1 MLKINDIKPIV
12 DIPDYSIY
20 IYYSLILL
28 VVLFIVFVVYF
39 LYRYFKEKNNKQDKE
54 YLDILKNLDF
64 TDPKQT
70 AYDISHYGRI
80 LAKSERSIRLI
91 EELHHDLEEF
101 KYKKNID
108 KNIPTNIKAKFDTF
122 LGSLDV

>member
-20 IYYSLILL
+20 IYYFFILL
-28 VVLFIVFVVYF
+28 VILLIVFVVYS
-39 LYRYFKEKNNKQDKE
+39 LYRYFKYNNTQEKE
-54 YLDILKNLDF
+54 YLEILNNLDF
-64 TDPKQT
+64 NDPKQT

-80 LAKSERSIRLI
+80 LAKSERSMRLI
-91 EELHHDLEEF
+91 AELHHDLEEF

-108 KNIPTNIKAKFDTF
+108 QNIPTNIKAKFDTF

>member
-28 VVLFIVFVVYF
+28 VTLFVLFIIYF
-39 LYRYFKEKNNKQDKE
+39 IYKYFKEKNNKQDKE
-54 YLDILKNLDF
+54 YLNILKNLDF
-64 TDPKQT
+64 SNPKQT
-70 AYDISHYGRI
+70 AYSISYYGRI
-80 LAKSERSIRLI
+80 LAKSERSHRLI
-91 EELHHDLEEF
+91 EELHHELEDF
-101 KYKKNID
+101 KYKKHIPQ
-108 KNIPTNIKAKFDTF
+108 NIPQNIKAKFDIF